1 VDVVLVLDKE
11 KTVAVEKKEEE
22 IVEIP
27 EVVTLYFQ
35 RADNLKKTIS
45 IKTTTNDMMERV
57 VTLAAEKL
65 GISSGR
71 IGLTGG
77 GVPIA
82 FVGKTVGEVL
92 REYNTVSFHISSADM
107 LG

>member
-1 VDVVLVLDKE
+1 MVLVLDVKKKAVAIEKE
-11 KTVAVEKKEEE
+11 KE

-27 EVVTLYFQ
+27 EIVVLYFQ
-35 RADNLKKTIS
+35 RADNLKKTVS
-45 IKTTTNDMMERV
+45 IRTTTNDMMERI
-57 VTLAAEKL
+57 VTLAANKL
-65 GISSGR
+65 GIRSGR

-82 FVGKTVGEVL
+82 FVGKTVGEIL

>member
-1 VDVVLVLDKE
+1 MVLNLEKE
-11 KTVAVEKKEEE
+11 KEEAVAVEKKEEF
-22 IVEIP
+22 IEIP
-27 EVVTLYFQ
+27 EVVVLYFQ
-35 RADNLKKTIS
+35 RADNLKKTVS
-45 IKTTTNDMMERV
+45 IRTTTNDTMERV
-57 VTLAAEKL
+57 VALAAEKL
-65 GISSGR
+65 GIRSGR

-82 FVGKTVGEVL
+82 FIDKTVGEVL